1 MRYLLAVFMLTLLM
15 GTSLERKNDNMAE
28 LLDFSAFD
36 DLVVL
41 AKDFRKYQAGSPAA
55 TAPVSEDQDRQFYQ
69 STLSGEDRIFEPEL
83 GDTYSIK
90 SGDTLSAIA
99 ANNPFTLKQLM
110 DVNKGVD
117 PTKLDIGQEINLPT
131 SGETTPEEPTTPV
144 QPVSLE
150 KVEEATT
157 PEAVTEAVAEATP
170 VVAADNPLEYIFNKG
185 FIGLDEKNAKH
196 QSTIAGFINN
206 AVPNFVTKDSQVT
219 QSSKAWCGAFVDHV
233 LENLGAARLDT
244 GDKYDKLRA
253 AQYLGYGEDA
263 GGLDNAQAGDLVV
276 IRNPQ
281 GWHVSFYVGK
291 NEKGEVLALGG
302 NQGNSVKVSNYPSA
316 SVKGVRR
323 IADVGSMDVDMLKD
337 ISSDIAETSGEESTR

>member
-1 MRYLLAVFMLTLLM
+1 MT
-15 GTSLERKNDNMAE
+15 E

-36 DLVVL
+36 DLIVL
-41 AKDFRKYQAGSPAA
+41 AKDFRKYKAGSPTP
-55 TAPVSEDQDRQFYQ
+55 TAPVTNDPDRQFNQ
-69 STLSGEDRIFEPEL
+69 STALEKDRILEPEV
-83 GDTYSIK
+83 GNTYSIK
-90 SGDTLSAIA
+90 SGETLSEIA

-117 PTKLDIGQEINLPT
+117 PTKLGIGQEIILPT
-131 SGETTPEEPTTPV
+131 SGETTSEEPTTPV

-150 KVEEATT
+150 KVEAATT

-185 FIGLDEKNAKH
+185 FIGLDEKNPEH
-196 QSTIAGFINN
+196 QGTIAGFINN

-219 QSSKAWCGAFVDHV
+219 QSSKAWCGAFADHV
-233 LENLGAARLDT
+233 LENLGVARLDT

-253 AQYLGYGEDA
+253 AQYLGYGEDV
-263 GGLDNAQAGDLVV
+263 GGIDNAQSGDLVV
-276 IRNPQ
+276 IRNPD

-302 NQGNSVKVSNYPSA
+302 NQGNSVKVSAYSTGK
-316 SVKGVRR
+316 VKGVRR

>member
-1 MRYLLAVFMLTLLM
+1 
-15 GTSLERKNDNMAE
+15 MAE

-41 AKDFRKYQAGSPAA
+41 AKDFRKYQAGSPTP
-55 TAPVSEDQDRQFYQ
+55 TAPVTNDPDRQFNQ
-69 STLSGEDRIFEPEL
+69 STVLEKDRIFEPEV
-83 GDTYSIK
+83 GNTYSIK
-90 SGDTLSAIA
+90 SGETLSEIA

-117 PTKLDIGQEINLPT
+117 PTKLGIGQEINLPT
-131 SGETTPEEPTTPV
+131 SGETTSEEPTTPV

-150 KVEEATT
+150 KVEAAAT

-170 VVAADNPLEYIFNKG
+170 AVAADNPLEYIFNKG
-185 FIGLDEKNAKH
+185 FIGLDEKNPEH
-196 QSTIAGFINN
+196 QGTIAGFINN

-219 QSSKAWCGAFVDHV
+219 QGSKAWCGAFADHV
-233 LENLGAARLDT
+233 LENLGVARLDT

-253 AQYLGYGEDA
+253 AQYLGYGEDV
-263 GGLDNAQAGDLVV
+263 GGIENAQAGDLVV
-276 IRNPQ
+276 IRNTG

-302 NQGNSVKVSNYPSA
+302 NQGNSVKVSAYSTGK
-316 SVKGVRR
+316 VKGVRR